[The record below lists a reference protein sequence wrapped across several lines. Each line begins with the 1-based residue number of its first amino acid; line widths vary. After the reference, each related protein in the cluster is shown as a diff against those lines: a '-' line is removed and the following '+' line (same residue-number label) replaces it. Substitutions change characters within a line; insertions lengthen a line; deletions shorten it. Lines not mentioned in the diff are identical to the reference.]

1 MDCYKCIDIADIQGG
16 FNTHIK
22 AKSEDICKNDKSNN
36 RDSKNNTESA
46 KDFNAT
52 SAKQI
57 PYHKTYYNINDI
69 KKPHIHFI
77 DYCLFISFFPQLIA
91 GPIVHHKEIMPQFNT
106 LSPYIKW
113 DYVAKGLFI
122 FTIGLFKKVCIADSF
137 AKWANAGF
145 KSVENGEVLNTAESW
160 ATSLSY
166 TFQLYFDFSGY
177 CDMAIGLGL
186 FIWHYATY

>member
-1 MDCYKCIDIADIQGG
+1 
-16 FNTHIK
+16 
-22 AKSEDICKNDKSNN
+22 
-36 RDSKNNTESA
+36 
-46 KDFNAT
+46 
-52 SAKQI
+52 
-57 PYHKTYYNINDI
+57 
-69 KKPHIHFI
+69 
-77 DYCLFISFFPQLIA
+77 
-91 GPIVHHKEIMPQFNT
+91 MPQFNT